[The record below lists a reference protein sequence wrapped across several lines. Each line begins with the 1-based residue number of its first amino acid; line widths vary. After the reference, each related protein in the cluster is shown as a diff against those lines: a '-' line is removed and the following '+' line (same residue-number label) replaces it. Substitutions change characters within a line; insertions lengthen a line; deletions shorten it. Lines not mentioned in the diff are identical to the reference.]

1 MSIYSLNAGGA
12 KETIF
17 ATLLCIVRKSVSDA
31 VDVQDFVSFG
41 GGEECKESGN
51 MGEARGGRLL

>member
-1 MSIYSLNAGGA
+1 MSIYSLNAGDA

-17 ATLLCIVRKSVSDA
+17 ATLLCIVRKSVSEA

-41 GGEECKESGN
+41 EVQ
-51 MGEARGGRLL
+51 GEAEYGREEGRTAAF